1 MEKRPSISVGQIF
14 SMLFISRMVVSM
26 TYGTLLIG
34 DSDIW
39 DHLIS
44 APISFLLTFLLV
56 YPVYRLFLMDEK
68 MNVIDNAYSLM
79 GRWGMCIILIY
90 VIYYLVISVHILS
103 VFNNFISNAVNP
115 PISLSLLS
123 IVLLMSCCYAAY
135 KGLESLARTSSFILC
150 ATIISI
156 FFLTI
161 SLLSSIEKI
170 NFTPF
175 MYNGNESVTEGIFYM
190 ISQSSCIPA
199 MAMLLPMGKGT
210 KWKGILIWNS
220 CIYVVFSLIIVLII
234 GSMGDF
240 TYTQLFPVYTAAGTG
255 KFGSFRHLDAMY
267 LGVWIL
273 GIFLKLSLFIVL
285 ASEGIK
291 KILGEKAS
299 KYSVIIFGALLM
311 LPTFFPNLFSALK
324 SSAATTVLFY
334 FVILTSVVFP
344 IILII
349 LKKLRIRKEHV
360 I

>member
-56 YPVYRLFLMDEK
+56 YPVYRLFLMDKK
-68 MNVIDNAYSLM
+68 MNVMDNAYSLM
-79 GRWGMCIILIY
+79 GKWGMYIILIY
-90 VIYYLVISVHILS
+90 VIYYLVISVHTLS

-123 IVLLMSCCYAAY
+123 IVLLISCCYAAY

-175 MYNGNESVTEGIFYM
+175 MYNGKESVKEGIFYM
-190 ISQSSCIPA
+190 ISQSYCIPA
-199 MAMLLPMGKGT
+199 MAMLLPMGRGT

-220 CIYVVFSLIIVLII
+220 CIYVVFSLIIILII

-291 KILGEKAS
+291 KILGERAS
-299 KYSVIIFGALLM
+299 KYSVIMFGILLM
-311 LPTFFPNLFSALK
+311 LPTFFPNLFSVLK
-324 SSAATTVLFY
+324 SSTATTFLFY
-334 FVILTSVVFP
+334 FVILTSVILP

-349 LKKLRIRKEHV
+349 LKKLGIRKEHV